1 MQVVVDLLADNVTL
15 LGGLLV
21 CHALSGRVLVLIAVG
36 SSLCLHIVS
45 PGIVVHFAVF
55 CGGLLVVVLCVF
67 HLAVF
72 QRLHSGVVVVLMP
85 FLVDD
90 LLFLGLV
97 LLGDSVVLDGG
108 GHVLLDRGVLV
119 AGLVEELSDGA
130 CCCVHDEWWCM
141 EEI

>member
-36 SSLCLHIVS
+36 SGLCLHIVS
-45 PGIVVHFAVF
+45 LGIVIHFAVF
-55 CGGLLVVVLCVF
+55 CGGLLVVVLCVL

-90 LLFLGLV
+90 LLFLGLM
-97 LLGDSVVLDGG
+97 LLGDGVVLDCWS
-108 GHVLLDRGVLV
+108 HVLLDRGVLV

-141 EEI
+141 GEI

>member
-15 LGGLLV
+15 LGGFLV
-21 CHALSGRVLVLIAVG
+21 CHALDGRVLVLIAVG

-45 PGIVVHFAVF
+45 LGIVVHFAVF
-55 CGGLLVVVLCVF
+55 RGGLLVVVLCVL

-97 LLGDSVVLDGG
+97 LLGDGVVLDGG
-108 GHVLLDRGVLV
+108 GHVLLDCGVLV
-119 AGLVEELSDGA
+119 AGLVEELSYGA
-130 CCCVHDEWWCM
+130 RCCVHDEW
-141 EEI
+141 